1 MIFMTLSL
9 PPNIILCSLS
19 GRIQMDLQH
28 ISGDL
33 IVRGNMSALSNLVHI
48 FIRIVTMTR
57 SVTRLS

>member
-1 MIFMTLSL
+1 
-9 PPNIILCSLS
+9 
-19 GRIQMDLQH
+19 MDLQH

-57 SVTRLS
+57 SVKHLS